1 MNVLGG
7 CLLIGES
14 LIDIVHRSGAV
25 AVEHVGGSPA
35 NVALTLARL
44 GTPAELTT
52 WFGTDARG
60 ARIREHLT
68 ADGVRITPGSDAA
81 VRTSTS
87 HASLDAAG
95 AATYT
100 FDLLWDLPE
109 HGPQSM
115 PGLVHIGSIGATQ
128 PPGAEQVAAA
138 VARHRAS
145 SLITY
150 DPNTRP
156 DIMGSLAEVRDIIS
170 DHVVSADLV
179 KVSDEDLAWL
189 EPGVTVEEVA
199 ARWAAS
205 GPAVVVVTLGASGAL
220 AVTASGLA
228 VRVAAPRAAV
238 VDTVGAGDSFMG
250 GIIDSL
256 RLAGLFDTAVP
267 VARRR
272 AALRDIDETTLRG
285 MLTRAARIAA
295 ITVSRAGADP
305 PTAAELADAPGP
317 AEQQGGAAEPQ
328 RPMRRSRWA

>member
-1 MNVLGG
+1 MTPVGG

-14 LIDIVHRSGAV
+14 LIDVVHRPGAA

-44 GTPAELTT
+44 GTSAELTT

-60 ARIREHLT
+60 ARIREHL
-68 ADGVRITPGSDAA
+68 AAAGVAITPGSDAA
-81 VRTSTS
+81 ARTST
-87 HASLDAAG
+87 AQARLDATG

-100 FDLLWDLPE
+100 FDLLWELSAHRPRTA
-109 HGPQSM
+109 

-128 PPGAEQVAAA
+128 PPGAEQVAAT

-145 SLITY
+145 ALITY

-156 DIMGSLAEVRDIIS
+156 GIMGSPAEVRGVID
-170 DHVVSADLV
+170 DHVASADLV
-179 KVSDEDLAWL
+179 KASDEDLTWL
-189 EPGVTVEEVA
+189 EPGVAVEEVA

-220 AVTASGLA
+220 AVTAGGLA

-256 RLAGLFDTAVP
+256 RLVGLLDAAVP
-267 VARRR
+267 VTQRR
-272 AALRDIDETTLRG
+272 ASLRGLDERTLRG
-285 MLTRAARIAA
+285 VLTRAARTAA

-305 PTAAELADAPGP
+305 PTAAELAAAAEPIAPGP
-317 AEQQGGAAEPQ
+317 AEPPGGPAA
-328 RPMRRSRWA
+328 S